1 MRQDKCSAQ
10 YIGHKN
16 MQDTYH
22 TENSHQKNGRLSRFK
37 KRMSRGIFPTFLLCT
52 ITLVPSGLG
61 APSRTT
67 TGSTATPL
75 HWERS
80 TPTDM
85 ERCINL
91 SRWSLV
97 YLNFQTPTSGF
108 PYFQNHCLI
117 IPNTT
122 IPSPRTVSSTTKTK
136 QSLLTGNTETN
147 LLGGTRTQ
155 PTTKTG

>member
-1 MRQDKCSAQ
+1 
-10 YIGHKN
+10 
-16 MQDTYH
+16 MQDTYL
-22 TENSHQKNGRLSRFK
+22 TENSHQTSGQKSQFR
-37 KRMSRGIFPTFLLCT
+37 KRMSLGIFPISLLCI

-61 APSRTT
+61 APSPTM

-91 SRWSLV
+91 SRWSWG
-97 YLNFQTPTSGF
+97 YQKYQSPTSGL
-108 PYFQNHCLI
+108 PHLHKQCLMI
-117 IPNTT
+117 ANTT